1 MRQHWMAIPGAVAC
15 PLIVLAI
22 VLAKTNGWSNGALGT
37 VILGL
42 IGIMVVVGTFMAP
55 IDADGNLQ
63 HKPRKPRR
71 TR

>member
-22 VLAKTNGWSNGALGT
+22 VLAKTNSWSNGALGT

-42 IGIMVVVGTFMAP
+42 IGIMVVVGTLMAP
-55 IDADGNLQ
+55 LDAEGNLVRASR
-63 HKPRKPRR
+63 RKRR
-71 TR
+71 